1 VFYFQTMFQ
10 QALNSIDSFSITSGV
25 VGIAETILL
34 LSFLYSAYQAFAMGG
49 DVRALAVSGAKY
61 LALGLV
67 FVSYGTVFRDVNSA
81 FNSVAMSISNSVGA
95 GDLFSNWMT
104 QLGQYWNNNGN
115 QSLWS
120 LIGGFAASLSGFL
133 DALLIIVA
141 YLIFPIAYA
150 LFALFYSLYGSILY
164 VTGPLVLAL
173 LPAYGM
179 GQLARTYLVNLL
191 IFHAWGLVY
200 AIIGALT
207 VAINMNSV
215 QAVLNSGGVAGFFQ
229 NASADLLLALASILF
244 SVAIAF
250 IPYLASRIVRGDIGS
265 TVIMVVK
272 SLPSPEKWG

>member
-1 VFYFQTMFQ
+1 MFYFQTMFL
-10 QALNSIDSFSITSGV
+10 QALNSIDSFSITSGI

-49 DVRALAVSGAKY
+49 DVRALAISGAKY

-67 FVSYGTVFRDVNSA
+67 FAAYGTVFRDVNSA
-81 FNSVAMSISNSVGA
+81 FNSVAMSISSSVGA

-104 QLGQYWNNNGN
+104 QLGQYWSTNGN

-120 LIGGFAASLSGFL
+120 LIGGLAASLSGFL

-141 YLIFPIAYA
+141 YILFPITYA

-164 VTGPLVLAL
+164 VTGPFVLAL

-179 GQLARTYLVNLL
+179 GQLARTYLINLL
-191 IFHAWGLVY
+191 IFQAWGLVY

-215 QAVLNSGGVAGFFQ
+215 QAVLNSGGVGGFFQ

-244 SVAIAF
+244 SIAIAF
-250 IPYLASRIVRGDIGS
+250 IPYLASRIVRGDIG
-265 TVIMVVK
+265 TTAMMVVK
-272 SLPSPEKWG
+272 SIPIPTKWG

>member
-1 VFYFQTMFQ
+1 MFYFQTMFQ
-10 QALNSIDSFSITSGV
+10 QALDSIDSFSITSGV
-25 VGIAETILL
+25 VGVAETILL

-67 FVSYGTVFRDVNSA
+67 FASYGTAFRDVNSA
-81 FNSVAMSISNSVGA
+81 FNSVAQSISNSVGA

-104 QLGQYWNNNGN
+104 QLGQYWSTNGN

-120 LIGGFAASLSGFL
+120 LIGGIAASLSGLL

-141 YLIFPIAYA
+141 YMIFPITYA

-164 VTGPLVLAL
+164 VTGPFVLAL

-191 IFHAWGLVY
+191 IFQAWGLVY

-215 QAVLNSGGVAGFFQ
+215 QAVRNSGGVAGFFQ

-250 IPYLASRIVRGDIGS
+250 IPYLASRRVAGGAA
-265 TVIMVVK
+265 
-272 SLPSPEKWG
+272 